1 MLIYEQEKID
11 NISLEK
17 LEKLSI
23 SIASIAEPATL
34 PTKHSINSNFKSLA
48 SFNDEDLYYVQSILV
63 SSSWNKNDDIF
74 TKEEVWAAK
83 KTPEDKP
90 TNLDHDENMIIGH
103 IVSNWPIT
111 TDGILIDELTPLENI
126 PEKFHIITGSVI
138 YKSYMG
144 EELKERSNKLIA
156 EIEDGTK
163 YVSMEC
169 MFKGFDYGLID
180 ITTGDYKI
188 LSRSEET
195 AFLTKHLRAYGGT
208 GEYDNNKIGRVLRNI
223 TFSGK
228 GYVDKPANPDSIIF
242 TKDVTPKNSIAN
254 ISENFANLL
263 NIGVSN
269 IQSTLNVEKNTM
281 SLNETQAE
289 LVAEVMP
296 AVEETVTEVVTETTN
311 TEANIESLTQRITE
325 LETQVVA
332 QLEVIKTLETEK
344 EEAANKMKKVEKEDK
359 EEETEAAKK
368 TKQEMAKKEEEMKKV
383 KSELDSALEAIA
395 GYKMKEEE
403 MAKKEK
409 KMKRKASLVDNGF
422 DAESAETV
430 VEKFETMADDAF
442 DAMTSLFAGK
452 MPPWLEK
459 IKKGDDEE
467 DKKTKEKKKASE
479 NSADP
484 GVLDT
489 VEVEAEVNL
498 VGIEI

>member
-34 PTKHSINSNFKSLA
+34 PTKHSINTNLKSLA

-111 TDGILIDELTPLENI
+111 TEGVLIDELTPLENI

-228 GYVDKPANPDSIIF
+228 GYVDKPANPDSIIL
-242 TKDVTPKNSIAN
+242 TKNNFITVSHIKNAENNTLGVNEISHNTQEIINTMNVETQILDLQQKIDSIAGCGEAV
-254 ISENFANLL
+254 SEAYKIAASFKERIVELDAALANE
-263 NIGVSN
+263 
-269 IQSTLNVEKNTM
+269 QKR
-281 SLNETQAE
+281 SLD
-289 LVAEVMP
+289 
-296 AVEETVTEVVTETTN
+296 
-311 TEANIESLTQRITE
+311 
-325 LETQVVA
+325 LETSYA
-332 QLEVIKTLETEK
+332 EG
-344 EEAANKMKKVEKEDK
+344 A
-359 EEETEAAKK
+359 
-368 TKQEMAKKEEEMKKV
+368 KKV
-383 KSELDSALEAIA
+383 KQDEDMKDEENKKLKASLEEANLAIST
-395 GYKMKEEE
+395 YKMKETE

-409 KMKRKASLVDNGF
+409 NMKRMASLIETGIDNEM
-422 DAESAETV
+422 ALST
-430 VEKFETMADDAF
+430 VEKFDSLDDEAF
-442 DAMTSLFAGK
+442 EAMTSLFAGS
-452 MPPWLEK
+452 MPPWLMD
-459 IKKGDDEE
+459 IKKKD
-467 DKKTKEKKKASE
+467 DKKDPKKDPKKEKSKSDE
-479 NSADP
+479 SS
-484 GVLDT
+484 LDN
-489 VEVEAEVNL
+489 VEMAEDVSLSVEAQVESSEDITRAAL
-498 VGIEI
+498 VDFVYARLGKKLNKGE